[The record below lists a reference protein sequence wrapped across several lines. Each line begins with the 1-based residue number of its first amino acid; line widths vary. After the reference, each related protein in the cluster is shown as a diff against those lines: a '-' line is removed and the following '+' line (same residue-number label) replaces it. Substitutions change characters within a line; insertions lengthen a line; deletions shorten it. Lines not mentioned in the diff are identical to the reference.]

1 MSKATTN
8 VKSLHNVVVA
18 VEPISE
24 RSLSFQTFAK
34 TIQKF
39 QQHKVL
45 PSTSVLSIIHSA
57 LYSVPST
64 WYREAENK
72 YADEAAINIEKVCQ
86 GTFDYSSVEILK
98 GKASTNHYLIE
109 EISAYLKKRH
119 SQLLVVLS
127 SNRQGLPYWL
137 VGSFA
142 ETAAFSA
149 TSSVL
154 VIKPHLKNQ
163 EFSAKPRFTLAL
175 DASASYSE
183 RHLKWVVDLAG
194 PANAHVDIISVK
206 PGKGIFS
213 SLKKPEN
220 QKLADKELKHF
231 EKALND
237 AGIST
242 SLSFIKEK
250 ESVPQTIVDFADKK
264 KSWGIIAI
272 STERAIARKLFL
284 GSTARKVLTL
294 TKRPFFAVRL

>member
-1 MSKATTN
+1 MSTTKRL
-8 VKSLHNVVVA
+8 KSLHNVVVA
-18 VEPISE
+18 IEPISE
-24 RSLSFQTFAK
+24 RSLSFQTFSK

-39 QQHKVL
+39 QKHHIL
-45 PSTSVLSIIHSA
+45 PSTSILSVIHPS
-57 LYSVPST
+57 LFSVPSS

-72 YADEAAINIEKVCQ
+72 YAGEAAMNIEKNCQ
-86 GTFDYSSVEILK
+86 GTFDYSSVQILK
-98 GKASTNHYLIE
+98 GKASTNHYLVE
-109 EISAYLKKRH
+109 EVSEYLKKIH

-154 VIKPHLKNQ
+154 VVKPHLKNQ
-163 EFSAKPRFTLAL
+163 EFSGKPRFTLAL
-175 DASASYSE
+175 DASANYST
-183 RHLKWVVDLAG
+183 RHLKWVVDLVG

-206 PGKGIFS
+206 PGKSIFS
-213 SLKKPEN
+213 SLRKSEN
-220 QKLADKELKHF
+220 PKLADKELKHF
-231 EKALND
+231 EKELNN

-250 ESVPQTIVDFADKK
+250 DSVSQTIVDFADKK
-264 KSWGIIAI
+264 KSWGIITI
-272 STERAIARKLFL
+272 TTERAIARKLLL